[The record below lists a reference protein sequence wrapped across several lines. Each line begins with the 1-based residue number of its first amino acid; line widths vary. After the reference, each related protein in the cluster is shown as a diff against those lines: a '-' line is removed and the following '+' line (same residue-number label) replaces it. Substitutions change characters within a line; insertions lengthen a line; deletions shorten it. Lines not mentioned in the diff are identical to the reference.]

1 MQSAL
6 YTGHVMHRRLSPV
19 RHRFSYAVFSLFLD
33 LDELPALAARLRLF
47 SHNRFNLFSF
57 HDKDHGE
64 VPLEKGEGAGAKD
77 EGAGGAGLKA
87 WAQQCLAAK
96 GLEADRIGLLC
107 FPRLFGYVFN
117 PLAVYFCY
125 DRAGALVAL
134 IHQVSNTFGERHCYV
149 LPVDDPQ
156 QRASLVQQACDK
168 RFYVSPFLAISG
180 RYRFRIHPPDDRLMI
195 AIDHSNA
202 TEHLLAVQNG
212 RREKLCDAVL
222 AKRLVTHPLMT
233 LKVITAIH
241 WEALRLWRKG
251 APVYRHEGGMK

>member
-1 MQSAL
+1 MRSAL
-6 YTGHVMHRRLSPV
+6 YTGQVMHRRLSPV
-19 RHRFSYAVFSLFLD
+19 RHRFTYAIFSLFLD
-33 LDELPALAARLRLF
+33 LDELPALAAGLRLF
-47 SHNRFNLFSF
+47 SYNRFNIFSF
-57 HDKDHGE
+57 HDKDHGDNPS
-64 VPLEKGEGAGAKD
+64 VKGEKGEKGEK
-77 EGAGGAGLKA
+77 GGASALKS
-87 WAQQCLAAK
+87 WAQQILAAK

-117 PLAVYFCY
+117 PLSVYFCY

-149 LPVDDPQ
+149 LPVEGPQ
-156 QRASLVQQACDK
+156 QQGSLVKQACDK

-180 RYRFRIHPPDDRLMI
+180 RYRFRIHPPDDHLMI

-222 AKRLVTHPLMT
+222 AKRLMTHPLMT
-233 LKVITAIH
+233 LKVIAAIH